1 MLERFFWIFSFIVA
15 VLTAAYYIWNLYQ
28 KWTDS
33 PLIISLSP
41 DPVSLVE
48 IPFPSITV
56 CNMNNAKKSE
66 ADRINQGTDNLQK
79 VLLNDICKL
88 ENGTSTNDLDSE
100 SGKWSNVQRFMIN
113 VSQPCTDMLFLCRW
127 HQNTTE
133 CEKIFNP
140 TLTDEGICCN
150 FNAVHR
156 KYLFYNPRD
165 MSDLNVTFPFT
176 SVDWTP
182 EQGYASK
189 TPADSIPWRPYGAG
203 RHLGLTL
210 VLDAEISEYYCSST
224 ASIGFKMLLHNPVET
239 PKIADFAFTV
249 EPGKETRIVIRPT
262 VTSASRSIIR
272 VPRKKRRCF
281 FTSERSL
288 KYYRTYTQRNCIL
301 ECEANFTQQICSC
314 VQHYMP
320 KSANTTICGKK
331 DEKCADQ
338 ARLIME
344 LKLYDDENTTSLFN
358 ASQTSSCNCWPGC
371 FEINYNAELSQSKL
385 VRSFDID
392 SDYIKKDREYF
403 VENIAVVHLYFVDS
417 QFTAHVKNELFGFTE
432 LLCKYKSTFSFLDG
446 MN

>member
-1 MLERFFWIFSFIVA
+1 MA

-28 KWTDS
+28 KWIDS

-66 ADRINQGTDNLQK
+66 ADRINQGEDNLEK
-79 VLLNDICKL
+79 VLLNDICNL
-88 ENGTSTNDLDSE
+88 ENGTSTDDLDSE

-113 VSQPCTDMLFLCRW
+113 VTQPCTDMLFLCRW
-127 HQNTTE
+127 HQNTTD

-165 MSDLNVTFPFT
+165 MSDFNVTFPFT

-182 EQGYASK
+182 EKGYASK

-210 VLDAEISEYYCSST
+210 VLDAEVSEYYCSST

-262 VTSASRSIIR
+262 ITSASRSIIR
-272 VPRKKRRCF
+272 VPKKKRRCF

-301 ECEANFTQQICSC
+301 ECEANFTQEICSC

-358 ASQTSSCNCWPGC
+358 ASQT
-371 FEINYNAELSQSKL
+371 
-385 VRSFDID
+385 
-392 SDYIKKDREYF
+392 
-403 VENIAVVHLYFVDS
+403 ENIAVVHLYFVDS

-432 LLCKYKSTFSFLDG
+432 LLSNTGGLLGLFMGFSFLSLVEIIYFITLRLWCRIYRRKSLSVQTPLQV
-446 MN
+446 MPPPHQYATVYPFAQ